1 MKKLW
6 QEVSDI
12 LKQKVYMVSVILTAV
27 LSYGFAICHPMI
39 GIDDSAIGRYYT
51 EGVGAVLGRWG
62 FYLLNKICPVVD
74 YTPFITDFIGV
85 LFLILGSALWCV
97 VWKRATKRALS
108 TLATTVFSC
117 VMISSPIM
125 SEVFIY
131 YLHNGVGIAYCLS
144 ALLMLVFMDAFEAEG
159 CKKRA
164 WKLLGALG
172 ILCLCN
178 SFVETFTI
186 VFLMAIVMV
195 WVLQTVSGVKKL
207 CFKDVCAQ
215 SLVAGGML
223 VVSVLARSIF
233 MKLFTWMFSL
243 QDAVDVVQSR
253 SVLKALDWFKT
264 SDGFAEFVMTIKKY
278 IAMYYVN
285 AIAYVPIRIY
295 VLAVGLFFVYA
306 IYRLVAK
313 KQVLPVIG
321 AVALQVLPLILVII
335 EGHATFYRTSQFVP
349 LYIAFVAVVLTFAL
363 EEIAAKAT
371 WGKKLI
377 AVWCILIG
385 ILVYNQAFEMTQ
397 WFYVDY
403 MKYEDAKATM
413 SLMARDIEREC
424 DVEKPVVFV
433 GNYTIPSELVQKM
446 YVPYDSKAY
455 ESIASILDI
464 MDPNLKTC
472 FAMPDGYSLSS
483 EAVYSVF
490 TWGNHAFEG
499 WDKETHDFF
508 AIHGHKFERI
518 ADPVKVQEIQ
528 AEYQE
533 LPGYPKEGS
542 IVETDD
548 YIVVHFG

>member
-12 LKQKVYMVSVILTAV
+12 FRQKAYVICVILTAV

-62 FYLLNKICPVVD
+62 FYLINKICPVVD

-85 LFLILGSALWCV
+85 VFLIIGSALWCV
-97 VWKRATKRALS
+97 VWQRAIGKKLS
-108 TLATTVFSC
+108 TLATTIFSC

-125 SEVFIY
+125 SEVFLY
-131 YLHNGVGIAYCLS
+131 YLHNGVGINYCLS
-144 ALLMLVFMDAFEAEG
+144 ALLMLVFMEAFATVD
-159 CKKRA
+159 KKHKIL
-164 WKLLGALG
+164 KLLGALAL
-172 ILCLCN
+172 LCLCN

-195 WVLQTVSGVKKL
+195 WVLQTISGTKKYHIKELFLQTVSAGVL
-207 CFKDVCAQ
+207 
-215 SLVAGGML
+215 L
-223 VVSVLARSIF
+223 VVSIIVRSLA
-233 MKLFTWMFSL
+233 MKLFTYLFSL
-243 QDAVDVVQSR
+243 QEAVNVVSSR
-253 SVLKALDWFKT
+253 SVFMSLELFQT
-264 SDGFAEFVMTIKKY
+264 REGLAEFVMTIKKY

-285 AIAYVPIRIY
+285 AIAYIPIRIY
-295 VLAVGLFFVYA
+295 VLAVMGFFGYA
-306 IYRLVAK
+306 IYRLIAK
-313 KQVLPVIG
+313 KQVLPLVS
-321 AVALQVLPLILVII
+321 ALAMQIIPFILVFI
-335 EGHATFYRTSQFVP
+335 EGHATFYRTSQFIP
-349 LYIAFVAVVLTFAL
+349 LYVAFVAVVFTVSI
-363 EEIAAKAT
+363 ESVAT
-371 WGKKLI
+371 KVNWGKKMI

-403 MKYEDAKATM
+403 MKYEDAKNTM
-413 SLMARDIEREC
+413 AQISNDLERDF
-424 DVEKPVVFV
+424 DTEKPVVFV
-433 GNYTIPSELVQKM
+433 GNYTIPATIVQKM
-446 YVPYDSKAY
+446 YVPYDSAQY
-455 ESIASILDI
+455 EAIARLLDV

-472 FAMPDGYSLSS
+472 FAMPNGYSLSS

-508 AIHGHKFERI
+508 AIHGHEFARI
-518 ADPVKVQEIQ
+518 ADPETVQEIQ
-528 AEYQE
+528 DKYQE

-542 IVETDD
+542 IIETKD

>member
-1 MKKLW
+1 MKKLY

-12 LKQKVYMVSVILTAV
+12 FKQKIYMVCVILTAV

-62 FYLLNKICPVVD
+62 LYLLNKICPMVD

-85 LFLILGSALWCV
+85 VLLIIGSALWCV
-97 VWKRATKRALS
+97 VFGRAIGKKLS
-108 TLATTVFSC
+108 VLATTVFSC
-117 VMISSPIM
+117 VMVSSPIM

-131 YLHNGVGIAYCLS
+131 YLHNGVGFAYCLS
-144 ALLMLVFMDAFEAEG
+144 ALLMLVFMDAFAIAD
-159 CKKRA
+159 KKKKA
-164 WKLLGALG
+164 FKLFGTLGL
-172 ILCLCN
+172 LCLCN
-178 SFVETFTI
+178 SLVETFTI

-195 WVLQTVSGVKKL
+195 WVLQTISGSKKL
-207 CFKDVCAQ
+207 AFKELAFQTV
-215 SLVAGGML
+215 SAGVML
-223 VVSVLARSIF
+223 VVSVLIRSLA
-233 MKLFTWMFSL
+233 MKFFTWAFSL

-253 SVLKALDWFKT
+253 SVLMALDWFKS

-285 AIAYVPIRIY
+285 AVAYVPIRIY
-295 VLAVGLFFVYA
+295 VLAVVLFFIYA
-306 IYRLVAK
+306 IYRLITK
-313 KQVLPVIG
+313 KQVLPLIG
-321 AVALQVLPLILVII
+321 AVAMQMIPLILVFI
-335 EGHATFYRTSQFVP
+335 EGHATFYRTSQFLP
-349 LYIAFVAVVLTFAL
+349 LYVAFVAVVLTCAL
-363 EEIAAKAT
+363 ENVAEKVN

-403 MKYEDAKATM
+403 MKYEDAKTTM
-413 SLMARDIEREC
+413 NQISYDLERDF
-424 DVEKPVVFV
+424 DTTKPVVFV
-433 GNYTIPSELVQKM
+433 GNYTIPTKIVEKM
-446 YVPYDSKAY
+446 YVPYDSKEY
-455 ESIASILDI
+455 EQIAGILDI

-472 FAMPDGYSLSS
+472 FAMPAGYSLSS

-508 AIHGHKFERI
+508 AIHGHAFERI
-518 ADPVKVQEIQ
+518 MDVETVQEIQ
-528 AEYQE
+528 AKYQD

-542 IVETDD
+542 IIETEGF
-548 YIVVHFG
+548 IVVHFG